1 MKQLFYVRTATL
13 TLFEAYPDD
22 PKTEKLKL
30 DRLEENVKIAK
41 E

>member
-1 MKQLFYVRTATL
+1 MTKDAFTKFHVTY
-13 TLFEAYPDD
+13 D

-30 DRLEENVKIAK
+30 DCLEENVKIAK